1 MAKSTAPGRG
11 TSGRTGSQ
19 AGESQ
24 SGDAEQRISQ
34 LLVVFLLTYHAVRT
48 NRKGILSMRSLRAAA
63 AHKRLT
69 EPKSK
74 LNPSSMPQLDRA
86 SLPEGPERPPA
97 KSPNLLLTHASRA
110 FSLANITP
118 ASFL

>member
-34 LLVVFLLTYHAVRT
+34 LLVVFLLTDNAVRT
-48 NRKGILSMRSLRAAA
+48 NRKNILSMRYSLRAAA
-63 AHKRLT
+63 APKRLD
-69 EPKSK
+69 EPKTR
-74 LNPSSMPQLDRA
+74 LIPFLMPQLDRA
-86 SLPEGPERPPA
+86 SLPEGPERPPP
-97 KSPNLLLTHASRA
+97 KS
-110 FSLANITP
+110 
-118 ASFL
+118 